1 LRKALFRSEQQY
13 RKALVTLFSRAQD
26 FMKKRVDSSV
36 SSLLKAGGLA
46 AALAWSSASHA
57 CVPEPYISAVCIMA
71 IPWTNLHGYAPA
83 NGATLNLSTNQT
95 LFSLIGVT
103 YGGNATT
110 NFMLPDLQGRVVVG
124 AGAGVGLPV
133 YRPGDKG
140 GAASVVLTSAN
151 VPLIPHTHDLSGVVV
166 TTGPGTMVASTTLSG
181 LSATVSM
188 SGVTGSVNGSSL
200 TLNGYS
206 GSGSTISANGAAL
219 ATPATPASKIYASNA
234 PDVAMKA
241 GSISGTAPVT
251 FSGNP
256 AVTIAGG
263 ASTTLSGAPSVVLGG
278 TTGSAG
284 ANPSAPLNIMPPY
297 LAMNYFIAV
306 QGLYPSRD

>member
-1 LRKALFRSEQQY
+1 VKIRS
-13 RKALVTLFSRAQD
+13 
-26 FMKKRVDSSV
+26 KKSV
-36 SSLLKAGGLA
+36 SSLVKVSGLA
-46 AALAWSSASHA
+46 AALAWSSISHA

-71 IPWTNLHGYAPA
+71 IPWTNLHGYTPA
-83 NGATLNLSTNQT
+83 NGATLNLSSNQT

-110 NFMLPDLQGRVVVG
+110 NFMIPDLQGRVVIG

-151 VPLIPHTHDLSGVVV
+151 VPLIPHTHNMSGVVV
-166 TTGPGTMVASTTLSG
+166 STGPGTLAASTTMSG
-181 LSATVSM
+181 LTATASM
-188 SGVTGSVNGSSL
+188 TGVTGTLNGSAL
-200 TLNGYS
+200 TLNGYNGPGAVS
-206 GSGSTISANGAAL
+206 NAGGGSL
-219 ATPATPASKIYASNA
+219 ATSTGPASKIYASSA
-234 PDVAMKA
+234 PDVAMA
-241 GSISGTAPVT
+241 SGSISGTAPVT
-251 FSGNP
+251 FSGSP
-256 AVTIAGG
+256 TVTIDGNAT
-263 ASTTLSGAPSVVLGG
+263 TTLTGAPSVILGG
-278 TTGSAG
+278 STGSAA